1 MNNKTEEGLK
11 RIVQDYEYET
21 TGIPQRLDHVLYD
34 GYAQGLAQAER
45 NQALFDVQT
54 EEIVELTK
62 KNIRNATYE
71 QLKQNYFDYN
81 KLYNGAVRSL
91 RSKIAFFRFLVW
103 LFGLGS
109 LGSACLGIGTCFF
122 DSAET
127 VPELLKPFYEGGG
140 MLGMILFFV
149 FGVIWW
155 ILYAIYS
162 HRGDPEISGMSGRY
176 LQILG
181 VVENKLRSKK
191 FVTRFKSDPD
201 FSFLNEDDYDEDE
214 DEEELYEDE
223 LGNYYADDDP
233 ENPKNQ
239 KADSRTINEK
249 YGFYSNDTN
258 LGKTINK
265 EYCKDKEN
273 KKTSR
278 IILAIIPIIILV
290 GVIFS
295 INLNSIFPKAN
306 NSKENIETNNL
317 IENKENEQENTKVI
331 DYITENG
338 KEFNINAL
346 ELDNITEQIES
357 SSNLNNKETENTS
370 AMNKNTNNITSSN
383 NNNYT
388 NNNNS
393 NNNNDTN
400 TTLEQIKLP
409 NLVDLTVA
417 EAINKLK
424 SLGLEYSITSNT
436 KQVAFDNPNA
446 GKSIITNIIDK
457 KDYYSQYDRVYL
469 EANQYSESGIS
480 IYFVINTKELVN
492 YVKVYVDD
500 KKYSAY
506 YFPNM
511 SSETFYAKGR
521 KSVNIKIVLN
531 NYSENIEIYN
541 KNINLYEANK
551 TVSEDGYTYIDIGTI
566 DYKP

>member
-1 MNNKTEEGLK
+1 MDNKTEEGLK
-11 RIVQDYEYET
+11 RMVQDYEYET

-45 NQALFDVQT
+45 NQALFDAQT

-109 LGSACLGIGTCFF
+109 LGSACLGIGLCFF

-176 LQILG
+176 LQILR
-181 VVENKLRSKK
+181 VIENKLRSKK
-191 FVTRFKSDPD
+191 FVARFKSDPD
-201 FSFLNEDDYDEDE
+201 FSFLNEDDY

-239 KADSRTINEK
+239 KEDRGTTNEK

-258 LGKTINK
+258 LDKTMKIK
-265 EYCKDKEN
+265 EYCKDKKS

-278 IILAIIPIIILV
+278 IILAIIPIIIFV
-290 GVIFS
+290 GVIFTIS
-295 INLNSIFPKAN
+295 LNSISPKAN
-306 NSKENIETNNL
+306 NSKENMETNNL
-317 IENKENEQENTKVI
+317 IENKENEQENTKAKS
-331 DYITENG
+331 YIAENG

-357 SSNLNNKETENTS
+357 SSNLNGKETENTS
-370 AMNKNTNNITSSN
+370 AINQNTNNITSSN

-388 NNNNS
+388 NNNNNS
-393 NNNNDTN
+393 NDNTN
-400 TTLEQIKLP
+400 ATLEQIKLP
-409 NLVDLTVA
+409 NLVNLIEA

-424 SLGLEYSITSNT
+424 SLGLEYSITRNT

-446 GKSIITNIIDK
+446 GKSIVTNIIDK

-469 EANQYSESGIS
+469 EVNQYEESGIS
-480 IYFVINTKELVN
+480 IGFIINTKELVN
-492 YVKVYVDD
+492 YVTVYVDN

-511 SSETFYAKGR
+511 SSETFYANGR

-531 NYSENIEIYN
+531 DYSGNFEIYN

-551 TVSEDGYTYIDIGTI
+551 TVLDDGYTYIDIGTI
-566 DYKP
+566 EYKP

>member
-1 MNNKTEEGLK
+1 MDNKTEEGLK

-21 TGIPQRLDHVLYD
+21 TGIPQRLDHVLYE

-45 NQALFDVQT
+45 NQARFDAQT

-71 QLKQNYFDYN
+71 QLKQNYSDYT
-81 KLYNGAVRSL
+81 KLYNKAVRSL
-91 RSKIAFFRFLVW
+91 KGKIAFFRFLVW
-103 LFGLGS
+103 LFGLAS
-109 LGSACLGIGTCFF
+109 LGSACLGIGSCFF
-122 DSAET
+122 DSAEA

-162 HRGDPEISGMSGRY
+162 NRGNPEISGMSGRY
-176 LQILG
+176 LQILD
-181 VVENKLRSKK
+181 VIENKLKSKK
-191 FVTRFKSDPD
+191 FIARFQSDPD

-214 DEEELYEDE
+214 DEEELYKDE

-239 KADSRTINEK
+239 KADRVTINEK

-258 LGKTINK
+258 LDKTMKIK
-265 EYCKDKEN
+265 KYREDK
-273 KKTSR
+273 KASR

-290 GVIFS
+290 GAIFS
-295 INLNSIFPKAN
+295 ISINSISQKAN
-306 NSKENIETNNL
+306 NSKENMETNSL
-317 IENKENEQENTKVI
+317 IENKENEQENTK
-331 DYITENG
+331 DKSYIAENG

-346 ELDNITEQIES
+346 ELNNITEQIES

-370 AMNKNTNNITSSN
+370 AINQNTNNITSSN

-388 NNNNS
+388 NNNS
-393 NNNNDTN
+393 NDNNN

-409 NLVDLTVA
+409 NLANLTEA

-424 SLGLEYSITSNT
+424 SLGLEYSITRNT

-446 GKSIITNIIDK
+446 GKSIVTNIIDK

-469 EANQYSESGIS
+469 EVNQYKERGIS
-480 IYFVINTKELVN
+480 IGFIINTKELVN
-492 YVKVYVDD
+492 HVKVYVDN
-500 KKYSAY
+500 KEYSAY

-511 SSETFYAKGR
+511 SSETFYSNGR

-531 NYSENIEIYN
+531 NYFENFVIYN

-551 TVSEDGYTYIDIGTI
+551 TVSDDGYTYIDIGTI
-566 DYKP
+566 DYKL

>member
-1 MNNKTEEGLK
+1 MDNKTEEGLK

-34 GYAQGLAQAER
+34 GYAKGLAQAER
-45 NQALFDVQT
+45 NQALFDMQT

-109 LGSACLGIGTCFF
+109 LGSACLGIGSCFF

-181 VVENKLRSKK
+181 VIENKLRSKK
-191 FVTRFKSDPD
+191 FITRFKSDPD
-201 FSFLNEDDYDEDE
+201 FSFLNEDEDDY

-239 KADSRTINEK
+239 KENRGTTNEK
-249 YGFYSNDTN
+249 YGFYGNDTN
-258 LGKTINK
+258 LDKTMKIK
-265 EYCKDKEN
+265 EYCKD

-278 IILAIIPIIILV
+278 IILTIIPIIILV

-295 INLNSIFPKAN
+295 ISLNSISSKAN
-306 NSKENIETNNL
+306 NLKENMETNNL
-317 IENKENEQENTKVI
+317 IENKEDEQENTKAKS
-331 DYITENG
+331 YIAENG

-346 ELDNITEQIES
+346 ELNNITEQIES

-370 AMNKNTNNITSSN
+370 DIKQNTNNITSSN
-383 NNNYT
+383 NNIYT
-388 NNNNS
+388 NNNN
-393 NNNNDTN
+393 NNNSNDNTS

-409 NLVDLTVA
+409 NLINLAEA
-417 EAINKLK
+417 EAISKLK
-424 SLGLEYSITSNT
+424 SLGLEYSITRNT
-436 KQVAFDNPNA
+436 KQVAFDNTNA
-446 GKSIITNIIDK
+446 GKSIVTNIIDK

-469 EANQYSESGIS
+469 EVNQYKESGIS
-480 IYFVINTKELVN
+480 IGFIINTKELVN
-492 YVKVYVDD
+492 HVKVYVDN
-500 KKYSAY
+500 KEYSAY

-511 SSETFYAKGR
+511 SSETFYANGR

-531 NYSENIEIYN
+531 DYSENFEIYN